1 MIFSFYTSLNHG
13 ILFVFLLQV
22 QGGKDGIKET
32 LIKLI
37 KEEGVL
43 ALWTKG
49 LTARFLSAVPSGFFL
64 SVSYELIKKLS
75 MKNKDDY
82 KSY

>member
-1 MIFSFYTSLNHG
+1 MVTFENKLSQFC
-13 ILFVFLLQV
+13 FQV
-22 QGGKDGIKET
+22 EGGKDNIKTT
-32 LIKLI
+32 LLKLI

-43 ALWTKG
+43 SLWTKG

-75 MKNKDDY
+75 MKPEAKMKQCDG
-82 KSY
+82 